1 MAWYK
6 RCRDVNFAHCIVCGD
21 VKACGRGVLGATSM
35 IRHPRR
41 SALNSGQI
49 GALVLEIEV
58 QVPEKGLV
66 QRTLGLKPLKPPLSL
81 NNLY

>member
-1 MAWYK
+1 
-6 RCRDVNFAHCIVCGD
+6 
-21 VKACGRGVLGATSM
+21 M